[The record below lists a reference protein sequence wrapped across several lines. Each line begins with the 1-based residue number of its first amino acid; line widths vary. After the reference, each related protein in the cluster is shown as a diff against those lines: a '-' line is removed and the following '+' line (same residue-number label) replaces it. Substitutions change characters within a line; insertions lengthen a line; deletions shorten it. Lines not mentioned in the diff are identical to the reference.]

1 MNNLKLTNPYSFKRA
16 PFKYL
21 SYRHQIRKWKKERA
35 EYGFSIHDTFELDT
49 WFYFIIPEMVK
60 VIRDN
65 KYGMPGF
72 LFIERYFNEHKELP
86 ISYEDYCNNIDSD
99 DEVIKKI
106 GDELLKEHNN
116 MLDSMIHAFN
126 ESMIDYCSLKNEY
139 ERDYY
144 KAFDEFEKEY
154 DIFGKRNTNTNN
166 RQFISMSDIDK
177 YKDIYNKYYNRE
189 KEIEEYCDD
198 NKKKALEL
206 FVKNIDL
213 LWW

>member
-1 MNNLKLTNPYSFKRA
+1 MNNLKLINPYSFKRA

-35 EYGFSIHDTFELDT
+35 EYGFSIHDTFELNT

-72 LFIERYFNEHKELP
+72 LFIERYFNLHKELP

-106 GDELLKEHNN
+106 SDDLLNEHNKT
-116 MLDSMIHAFN
+116 LDLIIYTFN
-126 ESMIDYCSLKNEY
+126 ESMEDTCSLNDK
-139 ERDYY
+139 
-144 KAFDEFEKEY
+144 
-154 DIFGKRNTNTNN
+154 TN
-166 RQFISMSDIDK
+166 
-177 YKDIYNKYYNRE
+177 
-189 KEIEEYCDD
+189 IEEYLEE
-198 NKKKALEL
+198 NKRKALEL